1 MPRWTRFRRMFGLDP
16 AGDVEAELSF
26 HLEMRTRELL
36 DRGEPLARA
45 RSLAERRFGDVEI
58 ARRACVEINER
69 RRRRI
74 TVEEYMTELVAD
86 IKYALR
92 TLWRT
97 PSFTLV
103 ALLTLGLGIGANSA
117 IFSVVHGV
125 LFESLPYRDI
135 DRLHHVRILYPDG
148 TAYAANSAPDFM
160 SIRESSRTFD
170 RVEAYTRSVA
180 TLLGHGEPREI
191 EAINVSDGF
200 LELLGVP
207 ITSGRGFTKEEYV
220 TGRGNVVVLTNGFW
234 AREFG
239 SDPSVI
245 GRTISLAGRSGTIVG
260 ALGPS
265 ATLPMETDVIV
276 PIEYG
281 ETFNAATARG
291 RRSEFLYVIGR
302 ARSEAGPGHINDDL
316 RRIGT
321 ELQVRFPNS
330 NNRLT
335 FDARLYREEI
345 VGDTRVP
352 LLVMQG
358 AVAFVLLIACANV
371 ANLLLVRGAARQ
383 GELAVRAALGAG
395 RRRLIRQLLTESAV
409 LGAVGGLLGLA
420 IAFAATR
427 AFVQARPADVPGID
441 HVDVDATV
449 VAFTLGIALV
459 TSVVLSIIPALRATS
474 AGLATMVREG
484 GRGHGPGR
492 RGARLRETLVV
503 AQVTLA
509 IVLLTGAGLLIR
521 SFVKLT
527 QLDPGFRTE
536 HAMAFRIALQGDA
549 YREPAVRRTRIAE
562 LESRLRALPGVT
574 AAGSTTSL
582 PFSGVASLIDFQV
595 VGAPPP
601 PPNVNQEIAISSAS
615 AEYFQ
620 AIGATFRRGRLFTD
634 RDHAEAPRVAII
646 NEMAVRRWFPDR
658 DPLGARVNM
667 SGNEYEVV
675 GVIRDLPQRQPPEA
689 PIPQIFVPYLQ
700 RSTRAVQVVVRSAS
714 DPLSLGG
721 AIREAVRSL
730 DATLPI
736 GTLTPLEQ
744 VVARSTARPRFYTAL
759 LTLFAGTA
767 LALAAAGI
775 FGVISYGVSQRT
787 REISIRIALGARSA
801 EVLRAVVGRTA
812 MSIAIGLLVGIPA
825 AIALGLAIRGQLFG
839 IALWDP
845 PTIIGVLLVL
855 TASAAVASLFP
866 VRRALRLDPAKALRE
881 G

>member
-16 AGDVEAELSF
+16 KGDVEAELSF
-26 HLEMRTRELL
+26 HLEMRTSELL

-45 RSLAERRFGDVEI
+45 RSLAERRFGDYES
-58 ARRACVEINER
+58 ARRECVAIDER

-74 TVEEYMTELVAD
+74 TLEEHMTELIAD

-125 LFESLPYRDI
+125 LFESLPYRDLA
-135 DRLHHVRILYPDG
+135 RLHHVRILYPDG
-148 TAYAANSAPDFM
+148 TAYPANSAPDFM

-170 RVEAYTRSVA
+170 RVEAVTSSQV
-180 TLLGHGEPREI
+180 TMLGQGEPREI
-191 EAINVSDGF
+191 PSVSVSDGF
-200 LELLGVP
+200 IDLLGLP
-207 ITSGRGFTKEEYV
+207 IASGRGFTKDEHGV
-220 TGRGNVVVLTNGFW
+220 GQGNVVVLTHGFW

-239 SDPSVI
+239 SDPNVI
-245 GRTISLAGRSGTIVG
+245 GRTISLAGRSSTIVG

-265 ATLPMETDVIV
+265 ATLPIDGDLIM
-276 PIEYG
+276 PLEYG
-281 ETFNAATARG
+281 ETFSAATATG

-302 ARSEAGPGHINDDL
+302 ARADAGAVQVNEDL
-316 RRIGT
+316 GRIGT
-321 ELQVRFPNS
+321 ELQQRFRNS
-330 NNRLT
+330 NDRLT
-335 FDARLYREEI
+335 FDARFLREEI
-345 VGDTRVP
+345 VGDTRLP

-371 ANLLLVRGAARQ
+371 ANLLLVRGTARQ

-395 RRRLIRQLLTESAV
+395 RRRLIRQLLTESGV
-409 LGAVGGLLGLA
+409 LGAAGGMLGLV
-420 IAFAATR
+420 IAFVATR
-427 AFVQARPADVPGID
+427 AFVQAKPAEIPGIQ

-449 VAFTLGIALV
+449 IAFTFGIALV

-474 AGLATMVREG
+474 SGLAMMVREG

-492 RGARLRETLVV
+492 RGSRLRETLVV
-503 AQVTLA
+503 AQVALA

-549 YREPAVRRTRIAE
+549 YREVTVRRARIAE
-562 LESRLRALPGVT
+562 LESRVRALPGVT
-574 AAGSTTSL
+574 AVGGVTSL
-582 PFSGVASLIDFQV
+582 PYSGAGALIDFRV

-601 PPNVNQEIAISSAS
+601 PPTVNQEIAITSAT
-615 AEYFQ
+615 ADYFR
-620 AIGATFRRGRLFTD
+620 AIGATLQRGRTITD
-634 RDHAEAPRVAII
+634 RDHAEAPRVAVV
-646 NEMAVRRWFPDR
+646 NEIAVRRWFPDR

-675 GVIRDLPQRQPPEA
+675 GVIRDLPQRARPEA

-700 RSTRAVQVVVRSAS
+700 RTTRAVQVVVRTTS
-714 DPLSLGG
+714 DPLTLGD
-721 AIREAVRSL
+721 AIRAQVRAL
-730 DATLPI
+730 DPALPI

-744 VVARSTARPRFYTAL
+744 LVARSTARPRFYTAL
-759 LTLFAGTA
+759 LTLFASTA

-787 REISIRIALGARSA
+787 REISIRLALGARSV

-812 MSIAIGLLVGIPA
+812 VSIAVGLVVGVPV
-825 AIALGLAIRGQLFG
+825 AIVLGLAIRDQLFG
-839 IALWDP
+839 VALWDP
-845 PTIIGVLLVL
+845 PTIVGVLVVL
-855 TASAAVASLFP
+855 AASAAAASLLP
-866 VRRALRLDPAKALRE
+866 VRRALRLDPARSLRE